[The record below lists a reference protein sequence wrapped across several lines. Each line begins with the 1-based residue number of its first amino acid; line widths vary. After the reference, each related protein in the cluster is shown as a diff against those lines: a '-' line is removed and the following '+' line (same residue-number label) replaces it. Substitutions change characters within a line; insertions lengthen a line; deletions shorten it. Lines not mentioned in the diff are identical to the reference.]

1 MRSEAA
7 FAKKECPIVGN
18 TSARLLMAKGGFHCS
33 MHTVLAVLHWQ
44 IQAAIPFTLVLSQLY
59 LKTMKYFQ
67 AVLINLLKH
76 NLQCTFTKESISLN
90 KSWTFHAAKSSGKH
104 RTSPWSCLFGSMG
117 VLLEFPRRGK
127 RFLYR
132 VIQWRQVDV
141 YKKNTITVG
150 EATSCWDSLG
160 ATGWYRR
167 ALCSLNAKNCCSWW
181 SPAPAK
187 AFGEC
192 RQFQKKPGPSI
203 FNERPAEKSSA
214 GDKADAVTANVK
226 LPCQKL
232 WNEVERSSADPGP
245 IEQLCFSLA
254 PSSLPGPQSRHR
266 TIQGR
271 TRRQGWHRGHSVL
284 TSVPTWHHSFRR
296 AASQHKFCICSVQNL

>member
-1 MRSEAA
+1 ML
-7 FAKKECPIVGN
+7 PNPLGN
-18 TSARLLMAKGGFHCS
+18 TGPLLG
-33 MHTVLAVLHWQ
+33 
-44 IQAAIPFTLVLSQLY
+44 AAYLGQWEFCLSFLGEG
-59 LKTMKYFQ
+59 KDFST
-67 AVLINLLKH
+67 
-76 NLQCTFTKESISLN
+76 E
-90 KSWTFHAAKSSGKH
+90 WSSEDKWMS
-104 RTSPWSCLFGSMG
+104 T
-117 VLLEFPRRGK
+117 
-127 RFLYR
+127 
-132 VIQWRQVDV
+132 
-141 YKKNTITVG
+141 KKNTITVG

-187 AFGEC
+187 DFGEC

-203 FNERPAEKSSA
+203 FNERPAEKCSA
-214 GDKADAVTANVK
+214 GDKADAVTANLK

-254 PSSLPGPQSRHR
+254 PRSLPGPQSRHR

-271 TRRQGWHRGHSVL
+271 TRWQGWHRGHSVL